1 MKKKIL
7 LFIAII
13 SAFVC
18 LFAISSSAKG
28 AYLEEIP
35 AHLKGSNDQAQYF
48 IVFDGEEYYKN
59 SAAPREFELYGLNT
73 ETIAAQVAALSTEHG
88 EDIESLIGTK
98 YLTKFIFPETMGENK
113 AEITYLYLNHSEL
126 KRTKYFNGVCGA
138 IVIPSTVS
146 TIGDMNETTS
156 QLRSIEFP
164 VDTKITAI
172 PECFAR
178 YAEKL
183 REIKN
188 FPRYLPGGISTQAF
202 CNCYYAFSGELYLNA
217 TNINNKAFDNALS
230 QVTGITFGP
239 LTTTLANES
248 LSVDAQKKLGSQ
260 IKYLEFECDITMLN
274 INVSD
279 NSCHGAFYFG
289 LDSGSQ
295 REPLANLECIILSHP
310 AQADTPAGTTFQ
322 SFFSYDVYFNTNAEN
337 IVTTSHN
344 WGSTSM
350 SYLNGYQKNGEKTS
364 VCQDCEKAQATT
376 LPAIFTP
383 IGYATRDNGTGI
395 LCDYRINVDA
405 LSEYNEYLGE
415 ENELIFGIFLA
426 NANTFGDSFIG
437 ADGKITT
444 EKGIQL
450 QMTSNDYTKITA
462 SVIGFE
468 EAHRDLELVI
478 CMYVIDSSGIKY
490 IQSATEFECSVT
502 KNGVTLFGATIGE
515 ISALANN
522 LNQTQPD
529 AILPNDDE

>member
-7 LFIAII
+7 LFIALI
-13 SAFVC
+13 C
-18 LFAISSSAKG
+18 LFAISSSAKE
-28 AYLEEIP
+28 AELEEIP

-73 ETIAAQVAALSTEHG
+73 ETIAAQIATLSTKQG
-88 EDIESLIGTK
+88 EDIESLLGTK

-113 AEITYLYLNHSEL
+113 AEITYLYLNHSDL
-126 KRTKYFNGVCGA
+126 KFKRYFNGVCGA
-138 IVIPSTVS
+138 IVIPSTV
-146 TIGDMNETTS
+146 TQIGDMNDTTS

-183 REIKN
+183 REVKN
-188 FPRYLPGGISTQAF
+188 FPRYLPGGISSQAF

-248 LSVDAQKKLGSQ
+248 LSIGAEKKLGSQ
-260 IKYLEFECDITMLN
+260 IKYLEFECDITKLN

-289 LDSGSQ
+289 LTSGSP

-310 AQADTPAGTTFQ
+310 AQAKTPAGTTFQ
-322 SFFSYDVYFNTNAEN
+322 SFFTYDVYFNTSAEN

-344 WGSTSM
+344 WGSTTM
-350 SYLNGYQKNGEKTS
+350 NYESYKDNGVKSTI
-364 VCQDCEKAQATT
+364 CQDCEKAQTTT
-376 LPAIFTP
+376 LPAIFSP
-383 IGYATRDNGTGI
+383 IGYSTRDNGTGI
-395 LCDYRINVDA
+395 LCDYKVNVAA
-405 LSEYNEYLGE
+405 LAEYNSYLGKG
-415 ENELIFGIFLA
+415 NELVFGIILA

-450 QMTSNDYTKITA
+450 QITNPNFAKITA

-468 EAHRDLELVI
+468 EIHRNLELVI
-478 CMYVIDSSGIKY
+478 CMYVVDADGIEY
-490 IQSATEFECSVT
+490 IQSATEFECSVIR
-502 KNGVTLFGATIGE
+502 NGVKLFGATIGE
-515 ISALANN
+515 VSALAGELSNS
-522 LNQTQPD
+522 QPD
-529 AILPNDDE
+529 AILPSDEE